1 MVTISAHHVSL
12 TSSITAVLLTL
23 KKQHGGSTRTERL
36 LNGAGVYK
44 KKTPVWFS
52 TSLHWE
58 ISCFLSF
65 YVACS
70 LLPFDLSTLT
80 ASS

>member
-23 KKQHGGSTRTERL
+23 KKQHGGSTRTEQL

-44 KKTPVWFS
+44 KKNP
-52 TSLHWE
+52 SL
-58 ISCFLSF
+58 
-65 YVACS
+65 V
-70 LLPFDLSTLT
+70 FDLSPLGDILFPLFLCGLL
-80 ASS
+80 AAPV